1 MSNNTYAPTEK
12 EYNDFVYNFLPRFSA
27 HTPMKRGTGRDFL
40 VIAQI
45 SSDLFDDL
53 VKGTDKPDKINWP
66 QVLRWFKKWRRQYP
80 NYYDF
85 LKVASRG
92 TLKKN

>member
-1 MSNNTYAPTEK
+1 MSNNNVQSDK
-12 EYNDFVYNFLPRFSA
+12 DFHDFVHNFLPRFSSN
-27 HTPMKRGTGRDFL
+27 TPMKKGTGRDFF

-45 SSDLFDDL
+45 SPDLYEDL
-53 VKGTDKPDKINWP
+53 VSGTDKPHKINWP
-66 QVLRWFKKWRRQYP
+66 SVLAWYRKWRRRYP

-92 TLKKN
+92 TLKAA